1 MSAHNQT
8 TTTELGLEVPVKP
21 GEEYR
26 EHTAERWRESDRLSY
41 DFCLYLIRTLLIVN
55 RSELERQVTEH
66 RKKRN
71 LPGISRNSIIALI
84 NDEEEFKPG
93 EIETIIKR
101 SAALLT
107 MESTSKARDLIDK
120 SDSTKDIGAV
130 AMMMT
135 SAHNI
140 KQLSTGGPTEIREHR
155 HRFSIEDFED
165 ARAKRMRDVTPT
177 PHEVVVPAIEV
188 PVERVEVVPVS
199 EMTNAAGE
207 ATASEQRR

>member
-66 RKKRN
+66 REKRD

-140 KQLSTGGPTEIREHR
+140 KQLSTGGPRRSASIVTGFRLRTLRMRGRSACGMSRR
-155 HRFSIEDFED
+155 HR
-165 ARAKRMRDVTPT
+165 MRWWCPQLRCRWSVW
-177 PHEVVVPAIEV
+177 
-188 PVERVEVVPVS
+188 RWC
-199 EMTNAAGE
+199 
-207 ATASEQRR
+207 RCRK